1 MHSNKAYR
9 AGFKAGRIVR
19 QFITASV
26 MLAVAYALYLGLW
39 IIHYK

>member
-26 MLAVAYALYLGLW
+26 MLAVAYALYLGLY